1 MLMESLYIQG
11 TSHHPEVKFNFE
23 TGVLELNGRSLPEQV
38 LTLYQP
44 ILQWIEEYTA
54 SEKEKETTFKIN
66 LDYINSSS
74 SKYLLEILK
83 RLNDFFKEGN
93 PIKVEWFYDEYDEDQ
108 EESGEEY
115 KELLDLEFILIKK

>member
-1 MLMESLYIQG
+1 MESLYIQG
-11 TSHHPEVKFNFE
+11 TSHHPEVKFDSD
-23 TGVLELNGRSLPEQV
+23 TGILELNGRSLPEQV

-44 ILQWIEEYTA
+44 ILQWIENYT
-54 SEKEKETTFKIN
+54 STKKQEQTILKIN

-83 RLNDFFKEGN
+83 RLNDFHKAGN
-93 PIKVEWFYDEYDEDQ
+93 PIKIEWFYDEYDEDQ

-115 KELLDLEFILIKK
+115 QELLDLEFILIKK

>member
-1 MLMESLYIQG
+1 MESLYIQG
-11 TSHHPEVKFNFE
+11 TSHHPEVKFDFSS
-23 TGVLELNGRSLPEQV
+23 GILELNGRSLPEQV

-54 SEKEKETTFKIN
+54 SKKEQPTTFKIN

-83 RLNDFFKEGN
+83 RLNDFHNAGN
-93 PIKVEWFYDEYDEDQ
+93 TIKVEWLYDEYDEDQ

-115 KELLDLEFILIKK
+115 QELLDLEFILIKK

>member
-1 MLMESLYIQG
+1 MEALKIER
-11 TSHHPEVKFNFE
+11 TSHHPEVNFDADK
-23 TGVLELNGRSLPEQV
+23 GVLELNGRSLPEQV

-44 ILQWIEEYTA
+44 VLKWIEDYTSSTRA
-54 SEKEKETTFKIN
+54 NTIFKIN

-83 RLNDFFKEGN
+83 RLNDFYHKGN
-93 PIKVEWFYDEYDEDQ
+93 PVTVQWYFDSYDEDS

-115 KELLDLEFILIKK
+115 KELLDLTFELISKD